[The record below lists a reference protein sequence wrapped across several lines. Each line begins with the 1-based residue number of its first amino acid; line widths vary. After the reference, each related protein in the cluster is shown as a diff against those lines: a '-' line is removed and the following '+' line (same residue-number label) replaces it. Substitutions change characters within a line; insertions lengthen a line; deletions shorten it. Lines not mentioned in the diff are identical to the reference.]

1 MIEAIC
7 ARNKSASAD
16 VRTVVISD
24 VMLFRDGISAGLK
37 RLKQLDVIAT
47 LCPAEAFDFLSAN
60 TVGVVILDTSRR
72 RALAYASTIKQRFAD
87 VHIIAFGIGATEDVL
102 AGAESGVSAFVDESG
117 SIEDINEAALHAL
130 QGQSYCSPELT
141 AQLLLHIS
149 TLAQGRQARS
159 SAILT
164 ERENEIA
171 GLVRQGLSNKEIA
184 QRLRI
189 SPATV
194 KNHVHNIV
202 EKLELTSRGAI
213 GNQLDV
219 SARGELSQ
227 MIAG

>member
-1 MIEAIC
+1 
-7 ARNKSASAD
+7 
-16 VRTVVISD
+16 
-24 VMLFRDGISAGLK
+24 
-37 RLKQLDVIAT
+37 
-47 LCPAEAFDFLSAN
+47 
-60 TVGVVILDTSRR
+60 
-72 RALAYASTIKQRFAD
+72 
-87 VHIIAFGIGATEDVL
+87 
-102 AGAESGVSAFVDESG
+102 
-117 SIEDINEAALHAL
+117 
-130 QGQSYCSPELT
+130 
-141 AQLLLHIS
+141 LLLHIS

-194 KNHVHNIV
+194 KNHVHNIL

-219 SARGELSQ
+219 SARGEISQ

>member
-7 ARNKSASAD
+7 ARNKSAAVD
-16 VRTVVISD
+16 VRTVVVSD

-47 LCPAEAFDFLSAN
+47 LCPSEAFDFLSAN

-72 RALAYASTIKQRFAD
+72 RALAHASTIKQRFAN

-117 SIEDINEAALHAL
+117 TIEDINDAALRAL

-171 GLVRQGLSNKEIA
+171 GQVRQGLSNKEIA

-194 KNHVHNIV
+194 KNHVHNIL

-219 SARGELSQ
+219 SARGEISQ